1 MKKIIVDT
9 YGADIGHVEIIR
21 GALSAVKEIDDLYVV
36 IVGDESII
44 RDMMK
49 TYGTDESRVEIVHT
63 DKYITNDDPPTCVFK
78 GKDDTSMVMS
88 LDRLSKSD
96 DVMGMVSAGNT
107 GALMVGSIFRVGLV
121 KGLMAPALSTAIPC
135 GKNGLVCLVD
145 CGANVECTPEDLK
158 RYALMGNAFMQS
170 LLGEEHPKVGLMSV
184 GREDG
189 KGNTL
194 TKAAFEL
201 IKPLGLNFVGNV
213 EGSDLADTELDVVVT
228 DGFTGNILLKNTEE
242 CGRAA
247 LRIIDK
253 YSDGSEAC
261 KNIRNAVVEKFD
273 FNTRG
278 GATFLGLKKTVVKMH
293 GCAVA
298 DTVGAC
304 IRQIIRIEDRG
315 FSAKVAQ
322 AIAE

>member
-9 YGADIGHVEIIR
+9 YGADIGPVEIIR
-21 GALSAVKEIDDLYVV
+21 GALIAVSEIEDLHVV
-36 IVGDESII
+36 LVGDENLI
-44 RDMMK
+44 RNEMNILA
-49 TYGTDESRVEIVHT
+49 TDESRVEIVHT
-63 DKYITNDDPPTCVFK
+63 DRYITNDDPPTCVFK
-78 GKDDTSMVMS
+78 GMDDTSMVMS
-88 LDRLSKSD
+88 LDILKKSD
-96 DVMGMVSAGNT
+96 DVLGMVSAGNT

-121 KGLMAPALSTAIPC
+121 KGLMTPALSTAIPC

-145 CGANVECTPEDLK
+145 CGANIECTPEDLK

-170 LLGEEHPKVGLMSV
+170 LNGDEYPRVGLMSV

-201 IKPLGLNFVGNV
+201 IKPLGLNFAGNV

-253 YSDGSEAC
+253 YSDGGEAC
-261 KNIRNAVVEKFD
+261 ENIRNAILEKFD

-298 DTVGAC
+298 ATVGAC
-304 IRQIIRIEDRG
+304 IRQIIRIEERG

>member
-9 YGADIGHVEIIR
+9 YGADIGPVEIIR
-21 GALSAVKEIDDLYVV
+21 GALIAVSEIEDLHVV
-36 IVGDESII
+36 LVGDENLI
-44 RDMMK
+44 RNEMNILA
-49 TYGTDESRVEIVHT
+49 TDESRVEIVHT
-63 DKYITNDDPPTCVFK
+63 DRYITNDDPPTCVFK
-78 GKDDTSMVMS
+78 GMDDTSMVMS
-88 LDRLSKSD
+88 LDMLKKSD
-96 DVMGMVSAGNT
+96 DVLGMVSAGNT

-121 KGLMAPALSTAIPC
+121 KGLMTPALSTAIPC

-145 CGANVECTPEDLK
+145 CGANIECTPEDLK

-170 LLGEEHPKVGLMSV
+170 LNGDEYPRVGLMSV

-201 IKPLGLNFVGNV
+201 IKPLGLNFAGNV

-253 YSDGSEAC
+253 YSDGGEAC
-261 KNIRNAVVEKFD
+261 ENIRNAILEKFD

-298 DTVGAC
+298 ATVGAC
-304 IRQIIRIEDRG
+304 IRQIIRIEERG